1 MSALCD
7 NYWMSENQQLEY
19 YDVADALQ
27 RASASVNAADC
38 HGFLTGLIC
47 VTGFADQKIWVEEVF
62 DAYNPKD
69 PSQAEAFR
77 LLQSLYEMTLASLN
91 STDLDFQPLLPDEE
105 DSLRERTEALA
116 HWCSGFLSGLGMGGM
131 ASQGELPDEVSE
143 LVQDLTQ
150 ISRVDF
156 EMEAPDEQ
164 EETAFAEV
172 LEYVRVGVLFI
183 YDELQPRTMPTQ
195 IQ

>member
-1 MSALCD
+1 
-7 NYWMSENQQLEY
+7 MSENQQLDY
-19 YDVADALQ
+19 YEVADVLQ

-47 VTGFADQKIWVEEVF
+47 AAGFADQKIWVAEVF

-69 PSQAEAFR
+69 GAQAEAFR
-77 LLQSLYEMTLASLN
+77 SLQSLYEATLAGLN
-91 STDLDFQPLLPDEE
+91 SADLDFQPLLPDDE
-105 DSLRERTEALA
+105 DSLSERTEALA
-116 HWCSGFLSGLGMGGM
+116 SWCAGFLSGLGMGGL
-131 ASQGELPDEVSE
+131 ASQDKLPEEVSE

-156 EMEAPDEQ
+156 ELDEPDDQEQ
-164 EETAFAEV
+164 TAFAEV
-172 LEYVRVGVLFI
+172 LEYIRVGVLFI
-183 YDELQPRTMPTQ
+183 YDELQPHTAPTQ

>member
-27 RASASVNAADC
+27 RASASVHAADC

-47 VTGFADQKIWVEEVF
+47 VTGFADQKIWVAEVF